1 VVIIIGESPTCGGN
15 SITASRLSPKRRRG
29 DPWRETDPGIVR
41 EQGRVGEWVGGE
53 EVADQDV
60 RASRNNIS
68 QAKVLCVVLV
78 RDHQQLDPSKVGAES
93 WRKAKFASPGRVV

>member
-15 SITASRLSPKRRRG
+15 SITASRLSPKRSR